1 MKHIVVNL
9 ATGQAGI
16 YHTKQDISELTGIS
30 VKTLNR
36 RSFTDPIIRQK
47 GYMIVFNVSEH
58 QAISKQRSTS
68 F

>member
-16 YHTKQDISELTGIS
+16 YHTKQDISNLIGIS

-36 RSFTDPIIRQK
+36 KHIIDQIIRYK
-47 GYMIVFNVSEH
+47 GYIICLNVPEYK
-58 QAISKQRSTS
+58 ATSKQRSTS